1 MHTLTQTT
9 IGMKNVLIIGAS
21 KGIGLRIAELLA
33 GSYNLF
39 TVSRTETPELAKL
52 NTTHFTADITNGVP
66 ADLQNLPEELHGLV
80 YCPGTI
86 NLKPINRLTEDD
98 FLNDYKVN
106 VLGAVKV
113 IQFCLP
119 RLKKANGS
127 SVVMFSTVAAR
138 AGMAFHA
145 SVAASKAAVEG
156 LGRSLAAELAPSQ
169 IRVNVVAPSLTDT
182 PLAKN
187 LLNTPERVEA
197 SAKRHPLNRVG
208 QADDIASMAAFLL
221 SDKASWVTG
230 QVFGVD
236 GGLSTLR

>member
-1 MHTLTQTT
+1 
-9 IGMKNVLIIGAS
+9 MKNILIIGAS
-21 KGIGLRIAELLA
+21 KGIGLKTAQLLT
-33 GSYNLF
+33 GIYHLYS
-39 TVSRTETPELAKL
+39 VSRTITPELAAL
-52 NTTHFTADITNGVP
+52 NTTHFSIDVTNGLP
-66 ADLQNLPEELHGLV
+66 GELQNLPEELHGLV

-98 FLNDYKVN
+98 FINDFRVN

-113 IQFCLP
+113 IQYCLP

-127 SVVMFSTVAAR
+127 SIVLFSTVAAKT
-138 AGMAFHA
+138 GMAFHS

-156 LGRSLAAELAPSQ
+156 LARSLAAELAPAQ
-169 IRVNVVAPSLTDT
+169 IKVNVVAPSLTDT

-187 LLNTPERVEA
+187 LLSTPEKVEA

-208 QADDIASMAAFLL
+208 QPSDIAAMAAFLL
-221 SDKASWVTG
+221 SDNATWVTG

-236 GGLSTLR
+236 GGLSTIR